1 MRTIVVDDEELS
13 MRQFEI
19 ECAQVREIELV
30 GRFTNPLEALE
41 YARNNTVDFEMCIRD
56 RR

>member
-30 GRFTNPLEALE
+30 GRFTNPPGGAGLRQKQCGGFRVAG
-41 YARNNTVDFEMCIRD
+41 Y
-56 RR
+56 

>member
-30 GRFTNPLEALE
+30 GEVYQSPGGAGVRQEQHGGFRA
-41 YARNNTVDFEMCIRD
+41 AGH
-56 RR
+56 